1 MNTNIEQIAPQP
13 VRRHSSFGIAAFL
26 VSWFPLCIML
36 GYLGYVYTYLSDL
49 ISWTINL
56 PVTIIVVI
64 SSGCLLSLCAFI
76 LGVIALFQ
84 KNRKKVFAFLG
95 IALSLMGFVL
105 AILCFFS
112 YFLFTGG

>member
-1 MNTNIEQIAPQP
+1 MNANIEPIAPQS
-13 VRRHSSFGIAAFL
+13 VRRHSSFGIAAFIASL
-26 VSWFPLCIML
+26 VSLCIML
-36 GYLGYVYTYLSDL
+36 AYLGYVYAYLSHF

-56 PVTIIVVI
+56 PIVIIVVI
-64 SSGCLLSLCAFI
+64 SSGCLLSLSAFI

-95 IALSLMGFVL
+95 IALSLVGFVL
-105 AILCFFS
+105 AVLCFFS